1 MKRLPILVTALIA
14 LSLSACG
21 SKGEGGN
28 NSTAPTAKL
37 AAVAPPAGKK
47 WTDVVSETADHG
59 FVMGNPDAPI
69 KVIEF
74 GSFTC
79 PHCRDFSAESAAER
93 NAMVDTGKLSF
104 EYRTFLRDPLDVAAA
119 LIARCSGPEPFF
131 PLTEQVFANQNDMIT
146 KMQAGG
152 DAAMA
157 AASTKPMNERFFAIA
172 QLAGLIDFG
181 KQRGISEEK
190 AKQCLTNTKTVD
202 ALVEQV
208 KIDTAKYNIQGT
220 PTLVMNSAVVENAAS
235 WDVMRAKLKEAGL

>member
-1 MKRLPILVTALIA
+1 M
-14 LSLSACG
+14 
-21 SKGEGGN
+21 
-28 NSTAPTAKL
+28 
-37 AAVAPPAGKK
+37 
-47 WTDVVSETADHG
+47 
-59 FVMGNPDAPI
+59 
-69 KVIEF
+69 
-74 GSFTC
+74 
-79 PHCRDFSAESAAER
+79 
-93 NAMVDTGKLSF
+93 
-104 EYRTFLRDPLDVAAA
+104 AAA